1 MQLELT
7 SDMMKHWD
15 VLAEYIPPEL
25 MQQIENYTSEDFS
38 PRDWRRI
45 KYFKGKALCIMHY
58 YQEAREIALE
68 CIRESIL
75 EADFYILVKCHLL
88 QAITYYSSDSEDQIR
103 PLLNM
108 AIDYAIESG
117 DYELMINA
125 HQDYMYFFRYQSE
138 FELARKQ
145 EVRMLDL
152 MKRVEPSYT
161 TASAYGSIA
170 ALYVAMSKWDIAIK
184 YYLQALEQAQKQEL
198 DLYQLMIL
206 NNLGSAMGRINDYA
220 GAEKI
225 LKQGLALS
233 QKMGERHK
241 AFLFTSNL
249 GNLKIEEGK
258 FKEAIE
264 YYDQCMSILENVEN
278 KPPTLLLDLF
288 NNYALCYWKLKL
300 HDKSLNYADMAIQ
313 IAIDLKDERDQI
325 QLEVNKTSLLIEIG
339 NYDEALSIVKKG
351 IKYYKKAKDLSQLI
365 WVYRIMVNIY
375 YLMKDY
381 KKSFEAEQK
390 LSDITDE
397 YIGEIQNK
405 EIEKEL
411 GKIKVETTLD
421 VEYNS
426 TDYGKRKENKSQGFI
441 GCSAAYHNVLNS
453 ALLAAQYQNTSV
465 LILGESGTGKEIV
478 AQIIHKNS
486 MRRNQAFVPVNVGA
500 LTASLVESELFG
512 HTKGAFTGAD
522 NPTKGFFLQADKG
535 SLFLDEIA
543 DMPFPVQSK
552 MLRVLESRKVT
563 SVGSSKEI
571 PFDSRI
577 ISATSQDLRGKL
589 TDNQFRLDL
598 FHRLNTIEIVIPP
611 LRERKEDIE
620 PIMNHYLKYYANEL
634 NKKMPFIDRSMLE
647 ILYDYDFPGNVR
659 ELKNIVERM
668 YILSKKSD
676 WDAQILCEINP
687 FRFASKEKLMQ
698 EEYNEED
705 MIVKALLKAKGKQ
718 KEAALILNMSEATLC
733 RRINKYK
740 LQKYT
745 LKGI

>member
-1 MQLELT
+1 MIELT
-7 SDMMKHWD
+7 EETMKQWD
-15 VLAEYIPPEL
+15 VLSEYEPPEL
-25 MQQIENYTSEDFS
+25 LGLIENYSSQDFT
-38 PRDWRRI
+38 PRDWRRVS
-45 KYFKGKALCIMHY
+45 YFRGKALATMSY
-58 YQEAREIALE
+58 FRDSEEIALE
-68 CIRESIL
+68 CIRESIA
-75 EADFYILVKCHLL
+75 EADYYILVKSHVL
-88 QAITYYSSDSEDQIR
+88 QAVSYYGSEKEDQIR

-108 AIDYAIESG
+108 AIDYSLESG
-117 DYELMINA
+117 NYELMIHA
-125 HQDYMYFFRYQSE
+125 HCAYMFYFNHNSQFDSA
-138 FELARKQ
+138 LKQ
-145 EVRMLDL
+145 ELRIVDL
-152 MKRVEPSYT
+152 IKRIQPSYT
-161 TASAYGSIA
+161 SASALSSLA
-170 ALYVAMSKWDIAIK
+170 FLYVNMSKWDIAIN
-184 YYLQALEQAQKQEL
+184 YFNQALSIAKEL
-198 DLYQLMIL
+198 ALDIYILNIL
-206 NNLGSAMGRINDYA
+206 NNLGTALSKIKDYSTC
-220 GAEKI
+220 EQI
-225 LKQGLALS
+225 LQQGLEMAKQMGHM
-233 QKMGERHK
+233 QKV
-241 AFLFTSNL
+241 FLFTSNL
-249 GNLKIEEGK
+249 GNLMIEKNEFEK
-258 FKEAIE
+258 ALSF
-264 YYDQCMSILENVEN
+264 YDKCMAILENVAQ
-278 KPPTLLLDLF
+278 KPPMLVIDIY
-288 NNYALCYWKLKL
+288 NNYALCHWKLK
-300 HDKSLNYADMAIQ
+300 DDSMALDYMNKAIEVARANNFERDLIQ
-313 IAIDLKDERDQI
+313 I
-325 QLEVNKTSLLIEIG
+325 EVNKTNLLVAM
-339 NYDEALSIVKKG
+339 NQYDEALNIVKNA
-351 IKYYKKAKDLSQLI
+351 IKFYKKAKDQHQLI

-375 YLMKDY
+375 YLQKDY
-381 KKSFEAEQK
+381 KRSYETQK
-390 LSDITDE
+390 TLDSITDD
-397 YIGEIQNK
+397 YIAEVQKCETDKNIDRVKVQEI
-405 EIEKEL
+405 
-411 GKIKVETTLD
+411 LD
-421 VEYNS
+421 SENDVS
-426 TDYGKRKENKSQGFI
+426 AIRKSIQDKSHGFI
-441 GCSAAYHNVLNS
+441 GCSKAYHNIMNS

-500 LTASLVESELFG
+500 LTASLIESELFG
-512 HTKGAFTGAD
+512 HTKGAYTGAD

-535 SLFLDEIA
+535 TLFLDEIA

-563 SVGSSKEI
+563 AVGSSKEI

-687 FRFASKEKLMQ
+687 FRFASKEKLLQ

-705 MIVKALLKAKGKQ
+705 IIVKALLKAKGKQ

-745 LKGI
+745 LKGK

>member
-1 MQLELT
+1 
-7 SDMMKHWD
+7 
-15 VLAEYIPPEL
+15 
-25 MQQIENYTSEDFS
+25 
-38 PRDWRRI
+38 
-45 KYFKGKALCIMHY
+45 
-58 YQEAREIALE
+58 
-68 CIRESIL
+68 
-75 EADFYILVKCHLL
+75 
-88 QAITYYSSDSEDQIR
+88 
-103 PLLNM
+103 
-108 AIDYAIESG
+108 
-117 DYELMINA
+117 
-125 HQDYMYFFRYQSE
+125 
-138 FELARKQ
+138 
-145 EVRMLDL
+145 
-152 MKRVEPSYT
+152 
-161 TASAYGSIA
+161 
-170 ALYVAMSKWDIAIK
+170 
-184 YYLQALEQAQKQEL
+184 
-198 DLYQLMIL
+198 
-206 NNLGSAMGRINDYA
+206 
-220 GAEKI
+220 
-225 LKQGLALS
+225 
-233 QKMGERHK
+233 
-241 AFLFTSNL
+241 
-249 GNLKIEEGK
+249 
-258 FKEAIE
+258 
-264 YYDQCMSILENVEN
+264 
-278 KPPTLLLDLF
+278 
-288 NNYALCYWKLKL
+288 
-300 HDKSLNYADMAIQ
+300 
-313 IAIDLKDERDQI
+313 
-325 QLEVNKTSLLIEIG
+325 
-339 NYDEALSIVKKG
+339 
-351 IKYYKKAKDLSQLI
+351 
-365 WVYRIMVNIY
+365 MVNIY
-375 YLMKDY
+375 YLQKDY
-381 KKSFEAEQK
+381 KRSYETQK
-390 LSDITDE
+390 TLDSITDD
-397 YIGEIQNK
+397 YIAEVQKCETDKNIDRVKVQEI
-405 EIEKEL
+405 
-411 GKIKVETTLD
+411 LD
-421 VEYNS
+421 SENDVS
-426 TDYGKRKENKSQGFI
+426 AIRKSIQDKSHGFI
-441 GCSAAYHNVLNS
+441 GCSKAYHNIMNS

-500 LTASLVESELFG
+500 LTASLIESELFG
-512 HTKGAFTGAD
+512 HTKGAYTGAD

-535 SLFLDEIA
+535 TLFLDEIA

-563 SVGSSKEI
+563 AVGSSKEI

-687 FRFASKEKLMQ
+687 FRFASKEKLLQ

-745 LKGI
+745 LKGK

>member
-1 MQLELT
+1 MIELT
-7 SDMMKHWD
+7 EETMKQWD
-15 VLAEYIPPEL
+15 VLSEYEPPEL
-25 MQQIENYTSEDFS
+25 LGLIENYSSQDFT
-38 PRDWRRI
+38 PRDWRRVS
-45 KYFKGKALCIMHY
+45 YFRGKALATMSY
-58 YQEAREIALE
+58 FRDSEEIAIE
-68 CIRESIL
+68 CIRESIA
-75 EADFYILVKCHLL
+75 EADYYILVKSHVL
-88 QAITYYSSDSEDQIR
+88 QAVSYYGSEKEDQIR

-108 AIDYAIESG
+108 AIDYSLESG
-117 DYELMINA
+117 NYELMIHA
-125 HQDYMYFFRYQSE
+125 HCAYMFYFNHNSQFDSA
-138 FELARKQ
+138 LKQ
-145 EVRMLDL
+145 ELRIVDL
-152 MKRVEPSYT
+152 IKRIQPSYT
-161 TASAYGSIA
+161 SASALSSLA
-170 ALYVAMSKWDIAIK
+170 FLYVNMSKWDIAIN
-184 YYLQALEQAQKQEL
+184 YFNQALSIAKEL
-198 DLYQLMIL
+198 ALDIYILNIL
-206 NNLGSAMGRINDYA
+206 NNLGTALSKIKDYSTC
-220 GAEKI
+220 EQI
-225 LKQGLALS
+225 LQQGLEMAKQMGHI
-233 QKMGERHK
+233 QKV
-241 AFLFTSNL
+241 FLFTSNL
-249 GNLKIEEGK
+249 GNLMIEKNEFEK
-258 FKEAIE
+258 ALSF
-264 YYDQCMSILENVEN
+264 YDKCMAILENVAQ
-278 KPPTLLLDLF
+278 KPPMLVIDIY
-288 NNYALCYWKLKL
+288 NNYALCHWKLK
-300 HDKSLNYADMAIQ
+300 DDSMALDYMNKAIEVARANNFERDLIQ
-313 IAIDLKDERDQI
+313 I
-325 QLEVNKTSLLIEIG
+325 EVNKTNLLVAM
-339 NYDEALSIVKKG
+339 NQYDEALNIVKNA
-351 IKYYKKAKDLSQLI
+351 IKFYKKAKDQHQLI

-375 YLMKDY
+375 YLQKDY
-381 KKSFEAEQK
+381 KRSYETQK
-390 LSDITDE
+390 TLDSITDD
-397 YIGEIQNK
+397 YIAEVQKCETDKNIDRVKVQEI
-405 EIEKEL
+405 
-411 GKIKVETTLD
+411 LD
-421 VEYNS
+421 SENDVS
-426 TDYGKRKENKSQGFI
+426 AIRKSIQDKSHGFI
-441 GCSAAYHNVLNS
+441 GCSKAYHNIMNS

-500 LTASLVESELFG
+500 LTASLIESELFG
-512 HTKGAFTGAD
+512 HTKGAYTGAD

-535 SLFLDEIA
+535 TLFLDEIA

-563 SVGSSKEI
+563 AVGSSKEI

-687 FRFASKEKLMQ
+687 FRFASKEKLLQ

-745 LKGI
+745 LKGK